1 MRKGPDLVMLVITAF
16 VVGSVITGVF
26 SQTDFELASIVSQV
40 FSRQG

>member
-40 FSRQG
+40 FIRYG

>member
-1 MRKGPDLVMLVITAF
+1 MLVITAF
-16 VVGSVITGVF
+16 VIGSVITGVF

>member
-16 VVGSVITGVF
+16 VIGSVITGVF